1 MGRNVDDMV
10 QFVNELPHRLRMELA
25 FRIHQNVHRN
35 ILFFQNKP
43 KDFLFTL
50 SNLLRPIRTKKGQY
64 IYKEGEPAV
73 ESKSPPLT
81 R

>member
-1 MGRNVDDMV
+1 MV
-10 QFVNELPHRLRMELA
+10 QFVNELPYRLRIELA
-25 FRIHQNVHRN
+25 YRIHHNIHQN

-43 KDFLFTL
+43 KDFLFAL

-73 ESKSPPLT
+73 ES
-81 R
+81 